1 MSTDPTGTTPP
12 AATPAEPVTPVA
24 PAEPA
29 PAPAATTD
37 EVFSSGDD
45 DGNGDGNGS
54 GEEPESFFGRYSALL
69 VSLMAAIVV
78 VAAAVA
84 GLTYYRAQME
94 DDNTATEQAFRQ
106 SVQERGASVETVE
119 CDGDTCAAVIGGSA
133 YTVLVQEDEDGEQ
146 HFGVATFT
154 GD

>member
-1 MSTDPTGTTPP
+1 MSTDPTGSTPP
-12 AATPAEPVTPVA
+12 AATPAEPVTPAA

-29 PAPAATTD
+29 TAPAATTD
-37 EVFSSGDD
+37 EVFSSGD
-45 DGNGDGNGS
+45 GTGA
-54 GEEPESFFGRYSALL
+54 EEEHESFFGRHAGLL

-84 GLTYYRAQME
+84 GLTYYRGQAA
-94 DDNTATEQAFRQ
+94 DDNAATAQAFRQ
-106 SVQERGASVETVE
+106 SVQERGAQVETVE

>member
-1 MSTDPTGTTPP
+1 MSTDPTGSTPP
-12 AATPAEPVTPVA
+12 SATPAEPVTPA
-24 PAEPA
+24 TPAEPA
-29 PAPAATTD
+29 TAPTATTD
-37 EVFSSGDD
+37 EVFSDGDG
-45 DGNGDGNGS
+45 DGNGNGS